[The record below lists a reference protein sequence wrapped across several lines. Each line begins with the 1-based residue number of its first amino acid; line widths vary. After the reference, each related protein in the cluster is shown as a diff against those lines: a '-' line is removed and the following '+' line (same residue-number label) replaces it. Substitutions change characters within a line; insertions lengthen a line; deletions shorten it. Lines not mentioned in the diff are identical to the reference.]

1 MLAPRLLTTYASTNH
16 FAINGPPPI
25 LRHGNLFYTHQ
36 YSPYTT
42 SFRSLL
48 SLSLLSLSLLQRRK
62 ERILNLRHEV
72 RMGKIAGAG
81 GGAGVAGRAGSG
93 GGSGGGGGGG
103 EGGRGRGGGARR
115 KAKAP
120 QRRQPSHS
128 DDDYTSDSDGSW

>member
-1 MLAPRLLTTYASTNH
+1 MDHHRSYATEICSILT
-16 FAINGPPPI
+16 I
-25 LRHGNLFYTHQ
+25 LTIHDF
-36 YSPYTT
+36 
-42 SFRSLL
+42 L
-48 SLSLLSLSLLQRRK
+48 SLSVVPLSVVSLSLLQRRK

-72 RMGKIAGAG
+72 RMGKIAG

-93 GGSGGGGGGG
+93 GGSGGGGGGGG